1 MPTHDPIHVRFLE
14 PASIKMVATEGLPF
28 GRVGPDGKVVKASD
42 VLSEQ
47 TPWGEV
53 EFQAGDELRGWLL
66 ACLDGAI
73 WLFLYGSADCAP
85 VPRDKVEVRMRGDNP
100 ILDGRA
106 SAKEDK

>member
-1 MPTHDPIHVRFLE
+1 MTLATHDPIHVRFLE
-14 PASIKMVATEGLPF
+14 PASVKMVATEGLPF
-28 GRVGPDGKVVKASD
+28 GRVGPDGKVVKASA

-53 EFQAGDELRGWLL
+53 DFQAGDELRGWVL

-73 WLFLYGSADCAP
+73 WLFICGSADCAR

-100 ILDGRA
+100 ILDARVFP
-106 SAKEDK
+106 K